1 MNADCPPLKVWIHN
15 RHLTQ
20 NEDATGYEAGYVFAV
35 QSYKGRALQF
45 HVLLQSGAHFRHVP
59 IHWLLWQPTA
69 SEMYDLEELQLWD
82 CYSYKPIVTVF
93 DFLRDYEC
101 RAILKTKTE
110 VPAKY
115 FCTLDWLPDSDQ
127 QSGYVLQP
135 DQNKCAHVLLLDSG
149 QLCALPTNRIAFQ
162 DAFFIGNDGKPGAK
176 GYKTID
182 TIWTAETSQRWSVA
196 DTDEVFY

>member
-69 SEMYDLEELQLWD
+69 SEMYDLDQLQLWD

-93 DFLRDYEC
+93 DFLRDYSAGQSLK
-101 RAILKTKTE
+101 RKLKYQPPTFAPLIGSLIAISNLATSCSPTKTNAPTSSSLI
-110 VPAKY
+110 V
-115 FCTLDWLPDSDQ
+115 DSCVLCLRIESPSKTPFLSAMTVSPELKDTKPLI
-127 QSGYVLQP
+127 QSGPQKLA
-135 DQNKCAHVLLLDSG
+135 NG
-149 QLCALPTNRIAFQ
+149 GR
-162 DAFFIGNDGKPGAK
+162 
-176 GYKTID
+176 
-182 TIWTAETSQRWSVA
+182 
-196 DTDEVFY
+196 